1 MKLPEPKKRKTGT
14 WYIQLRLN
22 GVSHYVNG
30 STAKEC
36 RDKARLLKSE
46 YSAGVREI
54 KKGVPTL
61 SEAID
66 RYIEKRSNSI
76 SPSTI
81 YGYRVIQK
89 NRFSEQ
95 MKQPID
101 AKADWQ
107 AVCNTEALK
116 CSAKTLRNAYR
127 FIVSVMSE
135 NGIALPKIT
144 LPPLENKTR
153 EWLDPDQIKKVVK
166 AADGTKSDLC
176 VFLALHSLRRSE
188 ILGLDWGNIDLEN
201 NTIHVSGAIVP
212 DGDKHFVEKP
222 TNKTQ
227 ASNRIIPIMM
237 PELQKALEAVP
248 EAERNGKLV
257 VCSPA
262 LVNRRVNSACRAA
275 GVPEVGTHGL
285 RHSFASLAYHLGLS
299 ELETMEL
306 GGWSDAGT
314 MRKIYTHLSQKDKAK
329 AQNKMAEF
337 FKNACVCACDDKKVL
352 ENQ

>member
-30 STAKEC
+30 SSSKEC

-61 SEAID
+61 TEAID
-66 RYIEKRSNSI
+66 RYIEKRRNTL

-81 YGYRVIQK
+81 EGYRHIQRG
-89 NRFSEQ
+89 RFVDIMQ
-95 MKQPID
+95 KPID
-101 AKADWQ
+101 AKTDWQ
-107 AVCNTEALK
+107 SVCNAEALL
-116 CSAKTLRNAYR
+116 CSPKTLRNAFR
-127 FIVSVMSE
+127 FVVSVLGE
-135 NGIALPKIT
+135 NGINAPKVT
-144 LPPLENKTR
+144 LPPLNTNMR
-153 EWLDPDQIKKVVK
+153 QWLEPEQIPPLI
-166 AADGTKSDLC
+166 AAAVGTASAFPVL
-176 VFLALHSLRRSE
+176 LALHSLRRSE
-188 ILGLDWGNIDLEN
+188 LLAVTWDDIDLQRGV
-201 NTIHVSGAIVP
+201 IHVSGAIVM
-212 DGDKHFVEKP
+212 DENRNYIEKP

-227 ASNRIIPIMM
+227 SSNRVVPIMI
-237 PELQKALEAVP
+237 PELRAALEDVP
-248 EAERNGKLV
+248 PDKRVGHLV
-257 VCSPA
+257 TCSPNTVPV
-262 LVNRRVNSACRAA
+262 LINRACRAA

-285 RHSFASLAYHLGLS
+285 RHSFASLAYHLGMS

-314 MRKIYTHLSQKDKAK
+314 MRKIYTHLSQRDKEK

-337 FKNACVCACDDKKVL
+337 FKNACSRACD
-352 ENQ
+352 

>member
-1 MKLPEPKKRKTGT
+1 MKLPEPKKRKSGT

-66 RYIEKRSNSI
+66 RYIEKRRNTL

-81 YGYRVIQK
+81 DGYRRIQK
-89 NRFSEQ
+89 NRFSSVMGLPLDE
-95 MKQPID
+95 KT
-101 AKADWQ
+101 DWQ
-107 AVCNTEALK
+107 AVCNAEALL
-116 CSAKTLRNAYR
+116 CAPKTLRNAFR
-127 FIVSVMSE
+127 FIVSVLGE
-135 NGIALPKIT
+135 NGINAPKIT
-144 LPPLENKTR
+144 LPPLNTNMR
-153 EWLDPDQIKKVVK
+153 QWLEPEQIPPLV
-166 AADGTKSDLC
+166 AAAVGTPSAFPVL
-176 VFLALHSLRRSE
+176 LALHSLRRSE
-188 ILGLDWGNIDLEN
+188 LLAVTWEDIDLQRGM
-201 NTIHVSGAIVP
+201 IHVSGAIVM
-212 DGDKHFVEKP
+212 DENRNYIEKP

-227 ASNRIIPIMM
+227 SSNRFVPIMI
-237 PELQKALEAVP
+237 PELRAALEDVP
-248 EAERNGKLV
+248 PDARTGHLV
-257 VCSPA
+257 TCSPNTVPV
-262 LVNRRVNSACRAA
+262 LINRACRAA
-275 GVPEVGTHGL
+275 SVPEVGTHGL

-314 MRKIYTHLSQKDKAK
+314 MRKIYTHLSQNDKEK

-337 FKNACVCACDDKKVL
+337 YKNACSRACD
-352 ENQ
+352 

>member
-1 MKLPEPKKRKTGT
+1 MKLPEPKKRKSGT

-30 STAKEC
+30 NTAKEC

-61 SEAID
+61 TEAID
-66 RYIEKRSNSI
+66 RYIEKRRNTL

-81 YGYRVIQK
+81 DGYRRIQK
-89 NRFSEQ
+89 NRFSSVMGLPLDE
-95 MKQPID
+95 KT
-101 AKADWQ
+101 DWQ
-107 AVCNTEALK
+107 AVCNAEALL
-116 CSAKTLRNAYR
+116 CAPKTLRNAFR
-127 FIVSVMSE
+127 FIVSVLGE
-135 NGIALPKIT
+135 NGINAPKVT
-144 LPPLENKTR
+144 LPPLNTNMR
-153 EWLDPDQIKKVVK
+153 QWLEPEQIPPLV
-166 AADGTKSDLC
+166 AAAVGTPSAFPVL
-176 VFLALHSLRRSE
+176 LALHSLRRSE
-188 ILGLDWGNIDLEN
+188 LLAVTWDDIDLQRGM
-201 NTIHVSGAIVP
+201 IHVSGAIVM
-212 DGDKHFVEKP
+212 DENRNYIEKP

-227 ASNRIIPIMM
+227 SSNRFVPIMI
-237 PELQKALEAVP
+237 PELRAALEDVP
-248 EAERNGKLV
+248 PDNRAGHLV
-257 VCSPA
+257 TCSPNTVPV
-262 LVNRRVNSACRAA
+262 LINRACRAA

-314 MRKIYTHLSQKDKAK
+314 MRKIYTHLSQNDKAK

-337 FKNACVCACDDKKVL
+337 YKNACSRACD
-352 ENQ
+352 